1 MAPRDPSQSPP
12 TGFFLHPS
20 APLHDP
26 GWGHPEHQGRLRA
39 LASAVSGALP
49 ELNERVVQLPA
60 ERASREAL
68 LRVHTAE
75 HLARVAAASR
85 QAAEVGQP
93 VLAGPETPLSP
104 ASWDAIA
111 GSSGAAVEAVTQVA
125 RGRLRNAFV
134 ATRPPGHHASSAL
147 AMGFCPVNHVAVA
160 TRHLQATGLA
170 ERVAIVDW
178 DVHHGNG
185 TQDLFYEDGSVYLLS
200 LHQYPFYPGTGPAEE
215 RGAGAGLGTTLNVP
229 ITAGTGSSEYLASFE
244 SALTRVEEEFAP
256 DFVLVSA
263 GYDTLSQ
270 DPLGGLLLEPED
282 FTAFTR
288 LVCDWADRVCNG
300 RVVALLE
307 GGYHPEQT
315 AEAAVATILA
325 LAEE

>member
-1 MAPRDPSQSPP
+1 VA
-12 TGFFLHPS
+12 
-20 APLHDP
+20 
-26 GWGHPEHQGRLRA
+26 
-39 LASAVSGALP
+39 GALP
-49 ELNERVVQLPA
+49 ELNGRVVQESA
-60 ERASREAL
+60 DRASRDAL
-68 LRVHTAE
+68 LRVHTVE

-85 QAAEVGQP
+85 QSAEVGQP

-104 ASWDAIA
+104 ASWDAIV
-111 GSSGAAVEAVTQVA
+111 GSAGAAVEAVSQVA

-134 ATRPPGHHASSAL
+134 ATRPPGHHASSAF

-160 TRHLQATGLA
+160 ARHLQAAGLA

-185 TQDLFYEDGSVYLLS
+185 TQDLFYEDGSVYFLS

-229 ITAGTGSSEYLASFE
+229 ITAGTGSVEYLTAFE
-244 SALTRVEEEFAP
+244 AALAQVESEFEP
-256 DFVLVSA
+256 DFVLISA

-270 DPLGGLLLEPED
+270 DPLGGLLVEPDD
-282 FTAFTR
+282 FTALTR
-288 LVCDWADRVCNG
+288 LVCTWADRVCQG

-315 AEAAVATILA
+315 AEAAVTTLLA
-325 LAEE
+325 LAED